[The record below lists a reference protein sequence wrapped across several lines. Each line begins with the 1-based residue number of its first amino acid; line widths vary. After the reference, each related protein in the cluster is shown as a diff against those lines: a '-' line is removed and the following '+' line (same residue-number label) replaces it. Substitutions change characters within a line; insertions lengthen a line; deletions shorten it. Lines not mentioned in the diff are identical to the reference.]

1 MDPTLAP
8 DAHGFG
14 SAADIRERAHGGHIL
29 RNFGQRLSRLTTDT
43 YSWNMSGRI
52 RALLLI
58 FVCGL
63 SLAAQLEGAEQP
75 AFSPKS
81 VVVPK
86 ISGRIELDGR
96 LDDTEWQ
103 EAVKITD
110 FQQFSPGNGEPP
122 SEPTEFLLALDDDN
136 LYVAVRFIDSD
147 PAGIKRSQLVQG
159 QGVFNDD
166 YAQILLDT
174 FNDRRTGYIFYVN
187 PNGVQ
192 RDGLLL
198 GGLSYNMDWDG
209 IWQAASSV
217 NDSGWQ
223 AEIAIPF
230 KTLSF
235 DRNADTW
242 GINLIRSI
250 RRKREEVAWSQ
261 RDRRITL
268 DVSGELRGMRGR
280 EQGRGLD
287 LVPSASISERENFIA
302 NSSSVIIKP
311 SLDAFWRITPSLVG
325 ALTLN
330 TDFSATDVDDRQVN
344 LTRFSLFFPEKRDF
358 FLEDS
363 EIFEFGG
370 LTQNGR
376 PFFSRT
382 IGLSATGQPIDLEA
396 GARLTGKI
404 GRNSLGVLAVRQES
418 AGSFEAENVFVA
430 RGYRSF
436 GEQSTIGGIIT
447 SGDPSGSG
455 NNTLYGVDLALRD
468 QRRYGGLV
476 EARAW
481 MQQSSTP
488 GRKGDEAAWGASLAW
503 PNDRIEALLS
513 YTEIGR
519 DFRPA
524 LGFANRT
531 GISEFLASYS
541 YRHRFEKGGLLRSW
555 RHGVEASEIRDDAG
569 GLESRRFVIMPFS
582 LDNQPGDILSM
593 GLERQTEVIRR
604 PFVLP
609 GGVRVPVGRYD
620 FDRVRLYGQTAG
632 FRPMAFNWDFGA
644 GDFYDGTRG
653 DARVGINWRPN
664 RHWALGTTFQTN
676 RLELQSG
683 DFTTRVWSMNANY
696 AFNVRW
702 AWLNV
707 AQYDNVSKRIG
718 LNSRLRWW
726 PAQGQVAYLVV
737 NYDWREDA
745 RGDFQPFLAETTVK
759 FTYTFRY

>member
-1 MDPTLAP
+1 
-8 DAHGFG
+8 
-14 SAADIRERAHGGHIL
+14 
-29 RNFGQRLSRLTTDT
+29 
-43 YSWNMSGRI
+43 MSGRI

-103 EAVKITD
+103 EAVKISD

-136 LYVAVRFIDSD
+136 LYVAVRFTDSD

-609 GGVRVPVGRYD
+609 GGVHVPVGRYD

-632 FRPMAFNWDFGA
+632 FRPVAFNWDFGA

-676 RLELQSG
+676 CLELQSG

-696 AFNVRW
+696 AFNIRW

>member
-1 MDPTLAP
+1 MLGLIRISLIFFLGGVSLAV
-8 DAHGFG
+8 
-14 SAADIRERAHGGHIL
+14 SAAATESSAH
-29 RNFGQRLSRLTTDT
+29 S
-43 YSWNMSGRI
+43 
-52 RALLLI
+52 A
-58 FVCGL
+58 
-63 SLAAQLEGAEQP
+63 
-75 AFSPKS
+75 KS
-81 VVVPK
+81 VVVPQLAD
-86 ISGRIELDGR
+86 RIELDGR
-96 LDDTEWQ
+96 LDEIEWRG
-103 EAVKITD
+103 AVRITD
-110 FQQFSPGNGEPP
+110 FQQFSSGNGEPP

-136 LYVAVRFIDSD
+136 LYVGIRFSDSD

-159 QGVFNDD
+159 QAVWNDD

-174 FNDRRTGYIFYVN
+174 FHDRRTGYIFFVN

-192 RDGLLL
+192 RDGLML
-198 GGLSYNMDWDG
+198 GGTSYNMDWDG

-242 GINLIRSI
+242 GINLIRAI

-261 RDRRITL
+261 RDRRVTL
-268 DVSGELRGMRGR
+268 DVSGEIRGMRGR
-280 EQGRGLD
+280 EQGRGVD
-287 LVPSASISERENFIA
+287 LVPSVSISERENFRVD
-302 NSSSVIIKP
+302 NSSMTLKP

-370 LTQNGR
+370 LMRNGR

-396 GARLTGKI
+396 GIRLTGKV
-404 GRNSLGVLAVRQES
+404 GRNSLGLLAVQQES
-418 AGSFEAENVFVA
+418 VGGMDPESVFVA

-436 GEQSTIGGIIT
+436 GEQSTIGGIVT
-447 SGDPSGSG
+447 AGDPSGGG
-455 NNTLYGVDLALRD
+455 NNTLYGFDLALRD
-468 QRRYGGLV
+468 QRRFGGLV

-488 GRKGDEAAWGASLAW
+488 GRQGDESAWGASLAW

-513 YTEIGR
+513 YSEIGP

-531 GISEFLASYS
+531 GISELLGAYS
-541 YRHRFEKGGLLRSW
+541 YRYRFEKGGFLRSW
-555 RHGVEASEIRDDAG
+555 HHGIEASEFRDDAHR
-569 GLESRRFVIMPFS
+569 LESRRFYVMPFS

-632 FRPMAFNWDFGA
+632 FRPLALNWDLSV
-644 GDFYDGTRG
+644 GDFYNGTLRDG
-653 DARVGINWRPN
+653 RVSMNWRPN
-664 RHWALGTTFQTN
+664 RHWTLGAS
-676 RLELQSG
+676 LQANQVNLQG
-683 DFTTRVWSMNANY
+683 EDFTTRIWSMNANY

-707 AQYDNVSKRIG
+707 AQYDNVSKRLG

-726 PAQGQVAYLVV
+726 PAQGQVAYLVI
-737 NYDWREDA
+737 NYDWREDT
-745 RGDFQPFLAETTVK
+745 RGDFQPFLAETAVK
-759 FTYTFRY
+759 FTYTFRL

>member
-1 MDPTLAP
+1 
-8 DAHGFG
+8 
-14 SAADIRERAHGGHIL
+14 
-29 RNFGQRLSRLTTDT
+29 
-43 YSWNMSGRI
+43 MSGRI

-103 EAVKITD
+103 EAVKISD

-136 LYVAVRFIDSD
+136 LYVAVRFTDSD

-609 GGVRVPVGRYD
+609 GGVHVPVGRYD

-632 FRPMAFNWDFGA
+632 FRPVAFNWDFGA

-696 AFNVRW
+696 AFNIRW

>member
-1 MDPTLAP
+1 
-8 DAHGFG
+8 
-14 SAADIRERAHGGHIL
+14 
-29 RNFGQRLSRLTTDT
+29 
-43 YSWNMSGRI
+43 MSGRI

-103 EAVKITD
+103 EAVKISD

-136 LYVAVRFIDSD
+136 LYVAVRFTDSD

-609 GGVRVPVGRYD
+609 GGVHVPVGRYD

-632 FRPMAFNWDFGA
+632 FRPVAFNWDFGA

-676 RLELQSG
+676 CLELQSG

>member
-1 MDPTLAP
+1 MFGTRCCHTL
-8 DAHGFG
+8 
-14 SAADIRERAHGGHIL
+14 SQSTCTRKSMMWRTLI
-29 RNFGQRLSRLTTDT
+29 
-43 YSWNMSGRI
+43 
-52 RALLLI
+52 LLI
-58 FVCGL
+58 VCL
-63 SLAAQLEGAEQP
+63 WKLPLAISASGTETPETFAK
-75 AFSPKS
+75 A
-81 VVVPK
+81 VVVPQ
-86 ISGRIELDGR
+86 ISDRIVLDGR
-96 LDDTEWQ
+96 LDEVEWRG
-103 EAVKITD
+103 AVSITD

-136 LYVAVRFIDSD
+136 LYIGIRFTDSD

-159 QGVFNDD
+159 QVVWNDD

-174 FNDRRTGYIFYVN
+174 FNDRRTGYIFFVN

-198 GGLSYNMDWDG
+198 GGTAYNMEWDG
-209 IWQAASSV
+209 IWQAASAVSEL
-217 NDSGWQ
+217 GWQ

-250 RRKREEVAWSQ
+250 RRKREDVAWSQ
-261 RDRRITL
+261 RDRRVTL
-268 DVSGELRGMRGR
+268 DVSGEIRGMRGR
-280 EQGRGLD
+280 EQGRGID
-287 LVPSASISERENFIA
+287 LVPSAAISERKNF
-302 NSSSVIIKP
+302 SEKKSSVTLEP
-311 SLDAFWRITPSLVG
+311 SLDAFWRITPSLIG

-370 LTQNGR
+370 LSRNGR

-382 IGLSATGQPIDLEA
+382 IGLSATGQPIDLQA

-404 GRNSLGVLAVRQES
+404 GRNSLGLLAVQQES
-418 AGSFEAENVFVA
+418 AGGMDSEGVFVA
-430 RGYRSF
+430 RGYHSF

-447 SGDPSGSG
+447 TGDPSGTGG
-455 NNTLYGVDLALRD
+455 NALYGVDLALRD
-468 QRRYGGLV
+468 RDRFGGSA

-488 GRKGDEAAWGASLAW
+488 GRTGDESAWGVSLSY
-503 PNDRIEALLS
+503 PNDRIEAFLS
-513 YTEIGR
+513 YSEIGP

-524 LGFANRT
+524 LGFVNRV
-531 GISEFLASYS
+531 GISELVGTYS
-541 YRHRFEKGGLLRSW
+541 YRHRFESGGFLRSW
-555 RHGVEASEIRDDAG
+555 LHRIETSEFRDKAG
-569 GLESRRFVIMPFS
+569 RLESRRLEIVPFS
-582 LDNQPGDILSM
+582 LDNQPGDVLSI

-604 PFVLP
+604 SFSLP
-609 GGVRVPVGRYD
+609 GGVKVPVGRYD
-620 FDRVRLYGQTAG
+620 FDRIGLYGSTAG
-632 FRPMAFNWDFGA
+632 FRPLTLKWDLSA
-644 GDFYDGTRG
+644 GDFYNGTLRDG
-653 DARVGINWRPN
+653 RVSLNWRPTK
-664 RHWALGTTFQTN
+664 HWTLGAS
-676 RLELQSG
+676 LQANHVNLQG
-683 DFTTRVWSMNANY
+683 EEFTTRIWSMNANY

-707 AQYDNVSKRIG
+707 AQYDNVSKRLG

-737 NYDWREDA
+737 NYDWRENT
-745 RGDFQPFLAETTVK
+745 RGDFQPFLAETAVK
-759 FTYTFRY
+759 FTYTFRL